1 MPNGGTS
8 ERTPHDASLSQG
20 PLVQK
25 ISRIIKLTNTETSCL
40 EALHSNTVSFEPG
53 QDLLVEGH
61 KIEHAYIQAG
71 GWAFRYKT
79 LADGRRQILNFVL
92 PGDMSG
98 IYGGIRTEAD
108 ESVAAHTRVK
118 CYAFDP
124 VELIELFGNCPR
136 VGVAIAWLVGRQ
148 DAIMSEQVLRVG
160 RRTAYERTGHLILEL
175 LNRLRHT
182 GDAESR
188 SFELPITQELM
199 ADCLGLSVVHVNR
212 TLRKL
217 REHGVVHVKENRILI
232 DDLDR
237 LINVTGFDGGYLEPH
252 KLPPKADAALSA

>member
-1 MPNGGTS
+1 MA
-8 ERTPHDASLSQG
+8 EDDRAPHDGSQAHG
-20 PLVQK
+20 PLLRK
-25 ISRIIKLTNTETSCL
+25 LSRIIELSNAETSCL
-40 EALHSNTVSFEPG
+40 QALHSNTVTFEPG
-53 QDLLVEGH
+53 QDILEEGR
-61 KIEHAYIQAG
+61 KIEQAYIQID
-71 GWAFRYKT
+71 GWAYRYKT
-79 LADGRRQILNFVL
+79 LLDGRRQIMNFVL

-98 IYGGIRTEAD
+98 IYGGIRVEAD

-118 CYAFDP
+118 CHSFDP
-124 VELIELFGNCPR
+124 VDLIELFGNCPK
-136 VGVAIAWLVGRQ
+136 VGVAISWLVGRQ

-188 SFELPITQELM
+188 SFELPITQELL

-217 REHGVVHVKENRILI
+217 RENGIAHVKENRILI
-232 DDLDR
+232 DDLER
-237 LINVTGFDGGYLEPH
+237 LINVTEFDGGYLEPH
-252 KLPPKADAALSA
+252 KLPPKVDQALN